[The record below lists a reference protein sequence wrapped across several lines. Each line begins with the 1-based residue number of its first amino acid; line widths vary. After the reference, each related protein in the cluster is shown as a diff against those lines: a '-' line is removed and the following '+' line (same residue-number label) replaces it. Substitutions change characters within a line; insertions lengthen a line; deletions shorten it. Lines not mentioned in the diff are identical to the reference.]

1 MESETILMNIW
12 YSDIVKSINLSY
24 ISRGHFSNAGIGHLE
39 NIALLTYT
47 DLSNVNIFDSKIQVV
62 PFVTISTD
70 LIRKVLSIVKP

>member
-24 ISRGHFSNAGIGHLE
+24 ISIGYFSNAGIGLLE

-47 DLSNVNIFDSKIQVV
+47 DLSNVDIFDSKIQVV
-62 PFVTISTD
+62 TFVTISTD